1 MPSRQAST
9 KISSSVRPAWTVSW
23 RHSGRRRCNANGPVQ
38 CGCGR
43 APRVTVAMH
52 GGNKCNLFESSH
64 DYRVSYC
71 TRDALPLFF
80 AWFRTV
86 SHGWYLRADR
96 DFPASVG
103 ASPVSATLFVWSW
116 RFRALQLASARAIA
130 RVEPWGELRQR
141 PAGGSITSITPVES
155 TKRWLVKR
163 LLLDPGD
170 VCRDYRCAGALSA
183 PWSRRAPT
191 TTLSPASS
199 TRGRE
204 HGGARLFALCAAVDG
219 EIVPARTTRA
229 ARSSVP
235 PLARPAAGADR
246 PRGWRRGARR
256 ALPPRHLAPTAGAL
270 HRAAVAAPRSRH
282 AARSRARSRAPL
294 ARVRVDSAQ
303 CSGSMPSCSGSSR
316 A

>member
-1 MPSRQAST
+1 MPFL
-9 KISSSVRPAWTVSW
+9 SSSHGFARFRTAGTYVLIGTSLLL
-23 RHSGRRRCNANGPVQ
+23 SGLPLCQLPCS
-38 CGCGR
+38 CGAG
-43 APRVTVAMH
+43 VFVL
-52 GGNKCNLFESSH
+52 CNLRQLVRSPASSH
-64 DYRVSYC
+64 GANCGSDRQVARS
-71 TRDALPLFF
+71 
-80 AWFRTV
+80 
-86 SHGWYLRADR
+86 LR
-96 DFPASVG
+96 SLLL
-103 ASPVSATLFVWSW
+103 SP
-116 RFRALQLASARAIA
+116 R
-130 RVEPWGELRQR
+130 
-141 PAGGSITSITPVES
+141 
-155 TKRWLVKR
+155 KRWLVKR

-219 EIVPARTTRA
+219 EIVRARTTRA